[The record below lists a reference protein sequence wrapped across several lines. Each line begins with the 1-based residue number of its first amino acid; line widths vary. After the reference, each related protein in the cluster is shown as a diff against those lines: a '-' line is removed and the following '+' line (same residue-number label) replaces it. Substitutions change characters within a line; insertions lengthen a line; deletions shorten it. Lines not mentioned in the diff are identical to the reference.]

1 MEDPGVQKDVVNA
14 IEVQHPKHYEEA
26 IMNDHRKKCLTAMIK
41 KLDTLKSNDV

>member
-26 IMNDHRKKCLTAMIK
+26 IMNDHRKKWLTVMTK
-41 KLDTLKSNDV
+41 ELNTLKSNDV